1 MGFSRQE
8 YWSGVPLPSPSHRVG
23 KPQVSPQSSPLYLAK
38 LHDLEAS
45 RQEVEVGKQRIP
57 TNGLS
62 RFCPLPPPPQR
73 IGVPTQEVRPTG
85 SPECRA
91 LQLTCVHV
99 QTTSLGLGRQGS
111 PAQPCKARAPAA
123 CPRAQLLHPPCPG
136 VQCRHPSIFPGD
148 QSWSCQGHTWVSGMA
163 PWLLSSQTSYF
174 WPFPPHWTSG
184 GGRLP
189 EWGSPS
195 PPESLGAPSRSDSAP
210 GGDGGKGPSGAS
222 ARPSGLPPS
231 PPQPQR
237 RPPWGW

>member
-123 CPRAQLLHPPCPG
+123 CPRAPVAPSSLPRGSVQTPQHLARGPKLVLPRTYLGFWDGSLASLKPNQLLLAFSSPLDEWWG
-136 VQCRHPSIFPGD
+136 E
-148 QSWSCQGHTWVSGMA
+148 A
-163 PWLLSSQTSYF
+163 P
-174 WPFPPHWTSG
+174 
-184 GGRLP
+184 RV
-189 EWGSPS
+189 
-195 PPESLGAPSRSDSAP
+195 
-210 GGDGGKGPSGAS
+210 
-222 ARPSGLPPS
+222 GLPFS
-231 PPQPQR
+231 PREPR
-237 RPPWGW
+237 RPISLRLSPWW

>member
-1 MGFSRQE
+1 MRTSWGHRNCPSFGISLRISRL
-8 YWSGVPLPSPSHRVG
+8 GAVCRG
-23 KPQVSPQSSPLYLAK
+23 GSSRSSELWTL
-38 LHDLEAS
+38 D
-45 RQEVEVGKQRIP
+45 
-57 TNGLS
+57 
-62 RFCPLPPPPQR
+62 LPPPQQPAPGPQ
-73 IGVPTQEVRPTG
+73 P
-85 SPECRA
+85 
-91 LQLTCVHV
+91 
-99 QTTSLGLGRQGS
+99 
-111 PAQPCKARAPAA
+111 
-123 CPRAQLLHPPCPG
+123 LHPPCPG

-222 ARPSGLPPS
+222 APPSGLPPS